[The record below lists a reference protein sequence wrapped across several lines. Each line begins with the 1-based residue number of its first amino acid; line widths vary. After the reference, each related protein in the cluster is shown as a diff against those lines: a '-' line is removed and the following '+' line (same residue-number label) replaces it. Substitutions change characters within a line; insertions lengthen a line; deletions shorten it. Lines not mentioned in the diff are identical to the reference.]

1 MIFNSFDFDIYLL
14 SDSVESTDLEDL
26 EDLMDCLDLDLIDC
40 LDLAL
45 DASRFDL
52 AESLP
57 LPPNPQP
64 IS

>member
-26 EDLMDCLDLDLIDC
+26 MDCLDLDLVDC
-40 LDLAL
+40 LDLAREANRL
-45 DASRFDL
+45 DL